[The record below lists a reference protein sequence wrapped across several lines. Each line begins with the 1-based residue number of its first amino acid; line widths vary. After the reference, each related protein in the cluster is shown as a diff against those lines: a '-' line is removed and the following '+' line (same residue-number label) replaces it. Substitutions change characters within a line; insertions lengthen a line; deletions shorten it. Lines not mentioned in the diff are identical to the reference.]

1 MHDMMKKVKAGD
13 RESIALILLDAPDRE
28 SGKDE
33 DSPEDYAMSIM
44 GNKEKKMDPLKKS
57 ILSALDPMGMPE
69 GMQMEVC
76 KIIYDAIKSGSIS
89 SDGSSDEPEESS
101 DEPEE
106 GNPGNHNDDEE
117 EEMGY

>member
-1 MHDMMKKVKAGD
+1 
-13 RESIALILLDAPDRE
+13 
-28 SGKDE
+28 
-33 DSPEDYAMSIM
+33 
-44 GNKEKKMDPLKKS
+44 MDPLKKS

-89 SDGSSDEPEESS
+89 SEGSSDEPEESS